1 MRQHENETLYFDSE
15 RELRDFFSGI
25 GIKLTRWKRGA
36 YSADSKLTESWGVMF
51 SAYRHSKEK
60 GKKYIAFIEKF
71 KRGGR
76 I

>member
-1 MRQHENETLYFDSE
+1 MKQHANEALYFDSE
-15 RELRDFFSGI
+15 RELRNFFSGI

-51 SAYRHSKEK
+51 LAFRHTKES
-60 GKKYIAFIEKF
+60 GKKYIAFIYKF